1 MEVLFA
7 VCSWGLGHAVRDLPL
22 MRRIIKEGH
31 QLTVIGKGRSLQFL
45 KKELKDSCSYKEIAD
60 YSSPYSEKNFSVAKF
75 MGYLPIYIDE
85 IIQEHSRIRKLVKS
99 HHYDKIVSDSRFGVY
114 KQGIPSFFI
123 FHQLRFIPPKRVK
136 FFERFTEGF

>member
-60 YSSPYSEKNFSVAKF
+60 YSSP
-75 MGYLPIYIDE
+75 
-85 IIQEHSRIRKLVKS
+85 
-99 HHYDKIVSDSRFGVY
+99 
-114 KQGIPSFFI
+114 
-123 FHQLRFIPPKRVK
+123 
-136 FFERFTEGF
+136 